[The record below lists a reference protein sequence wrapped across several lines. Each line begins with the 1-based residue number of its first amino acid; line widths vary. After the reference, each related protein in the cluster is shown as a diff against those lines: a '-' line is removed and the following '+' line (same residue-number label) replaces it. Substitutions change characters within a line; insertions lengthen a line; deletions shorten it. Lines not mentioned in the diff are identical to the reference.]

1 MANLSNRQWA
11 KLEKQARALG
21 AEHGRNVGS
30 WVIDGNTTAETA
42 ARILQ
47 GYEDGDPEIMDMQP
61 SPLSGEWADDPT
73 PSSVLADLGVNET
86 DESSSELLDTY
97 EAAFSEAYWDEVI
110 RAAKVVV
117 S

>member
-1 MANLSNRQWA
+1 MSDRDSDTLTRQA
-11 KLEKQARALG
+11 QELG
-21 AEHGRNVGS
+21 AYYGRNVGS
-30 WVIDGNTTAETA
+30 WVIDGNTDRETA

-47 GYEDGDPEIMDMQP
+47 GYDDGDPEIMDMQP

-73 PSSVLADLGVNET
+73 PTSVLAELGADDDN
-86 DESSSELLDTY
+86 SSDLLDAF